1 MEALRWFSDAELK
14 AEYLIVKKQIVK
26 LHLEL
31 KEISS
36 ADTEKRIDIEDKLED
51 EQDFL
56 AKIAVEIVNRLY
68 KEEHGDD
75 YPVR

>member
-1 MEALRWFSDAELK
+1 MEALRWFSDTELK
-14 AEYLIVKKQIVK
+14 EEYLKGKKQIAK
-26 LHLEL
+26 FQREL

-36 ADTEKRIDIEDKLED
+36 ADIEKRIDIEDKLED

-68 KEEHGDD
+68 AEEHGDD